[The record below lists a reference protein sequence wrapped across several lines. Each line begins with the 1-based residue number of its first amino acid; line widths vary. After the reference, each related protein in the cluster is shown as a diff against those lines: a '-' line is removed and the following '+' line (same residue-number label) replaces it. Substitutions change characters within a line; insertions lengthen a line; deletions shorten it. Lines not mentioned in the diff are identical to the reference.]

1 MWFCVGWLLGPTLD
15 CDFEVTPDSFITH
28 LTESMKPTTP
38 FRSNFGVFAAT
49 PCRGLSLS
57 RFPLCRCASAI
68 QIVCPL
74 ESIAETQSK
83 PRALIAT
90 PSREL
95 MKSRKDNNDIENEAG
110 HSEHDQSLVTRFAP
124 RQRPD
129 EKDRPEEC
137 MKC

>member
-1 MWFCVGWLLGPTLD
+1 MRVCNPDRPPVGINRRDPAQL
-15 CDFEVTPDSFITH
+15 
-28 LTESMKPTTP
+28 
-38 FRSNFGVFAAT
+38 
-49 PCRGLSLS
+49 
-57 RFPLCRCASAI
+57 
-68 QIVCPL
+68 
-74 ESIAETQSK
+74 
-83 PRALIAT
+83 RALMAT
-90 PSREL
+90 PSRKL